1 MKFRKWTVEV
11 LEKQKK
17 VVFPIF
23 KPGTGYVSIFQL
35 SPYFSQLSIK
45 QLYLVL
51 ILKDEGRFGSQLWT
65 RQFLKNFE
73 EKLTKALND
82 IYSR

>member
-1 MKFRKWTVEV
+1 MTHNSRIGRSDWRRSAHSKSPSL
-11 LEKQKK
+11 LEMFLQI
-17 VVFPIF
+17 VFPIF

-51 ILKDEGRFGSQLWT
+51 ILKDEGRFGSQL
-65 RQFLKNFE
+65 
-73 EKLTKALND
+73 
-82 IYSR
+82 